1 METGKL
7 GDAGAPPR
15 GSLEIAFGRALQ
27 RGGRLRLH
35 SRWELRREQ
44 VALSSLGFVLRFAG
58 APLRTFIHTPRRAIL
73 REVVAR
79 LPANFRKKNLQRL
92 RTLHCDQLVI
102 AVSNFSTWMW
112 RGRSF
117 DADSGWLGRRPD
129 GQTARIQVAELTEKH
144 S

>member
-35 SRWELRREQ
+35 SRWELWREQ
-44 VALSSLGFVLRFAG
+44 VALSSLGFVS
-58 APLRTFIHTPRRAIL
+58 TFIYTPRRAIL

-92 RTLHCDQLVI
+92 RTLHCDQLMI

-129 GQTARIQVAELTEKH
+129 GQTARIQVAE
-144 S
+144 